1 MKHIRGPKTEPPPFK
16 WINNTRLLHFDG
28 WTALH
33 WTAKLLHRVNRAAK
47 NNVGRQNQLDFM
59 RDAADAATRRSLF
72 TRLQQVSP
80 ETERLMRQ
88 HGLIRDFDFDPLPAI
103 RARFP
108 AGDFSFRVADFDAAL
123 ESADPEFFR
132 LHGLSAGPVRTSR

>member
-1 MKHIRGPKTEPPPFK
+1 
-16 WINNTRLLHFDG
+16 
-28 WTALH
+28 
-33 WTAKLLHRVNRAAK
+33 
-47 NNVGRQNQLDFM
+47 M
-59 RDAADAATRRSLF
+59 RDAADAATRLSLF
-72 TRLQQVSP
+72 TRLQKVSP

-108 AGDFSFRVADFDAAL
+108 AGDYSFRVADFDAAL